1 MQKKEGNEIGGILT
15 MDKKAPRVSFWS
27 RITTQLSLMNLALIV
42 VFGIYFGNSI
52 TDFRG
57 TIEKCNKISD
67 VYLSAMVLRGD
78 MKKDYE
84 KIQRYIYA
92 YLATND
98 AEEHEHLMENID
110 KRYNQLLTDIDQVD
124 DYLEDGSEVNIA
136 EMESGLR
143 AYTENAKNALLTSS
157 GKSTEDVIAEI
168 DALEAEDEK
177 FDSNLELANAYFE
190 QSVASLRQ
198 EQRDMYDRTIR
209 TSILGAIL
217 MIVVIGINQVLFQR
231 NVISPI
237 RKSSL
242 ELQHMI
248 DDINRNNGNLQ
259 ARITTRTRSELS
271 ILVGGMNDFLAT
283 LQNII
288 DKVSVSAKALADS
301 NNQIVSMVDTANT
314 NITESSAA
322 MEELSAN
329 MEAVA
334 NTSEDIQNTIGGV
347 KEQVDVLWQEADQGS
362 RKAVEVSEEARE
374 MKKHIVEVKSF
385 TVQKVGEISE
395 LLNRSIKNSEKVSKI
410 NTLSETIMNIANET
424 TLLSLNASIEA
435 ARAGEAGRGFAVVA
449 GEINSLANNS
459 QETAKNIQHINQ
471 EVIDTVHEMADNTS
485 EVLEYINKYVLKDYD
500 QFVAAMDEYVTNME
514 EFYTILHNFSTS
526 SKGLN
531 DSMAEIIDSVDC
543 ITNAVGEGSTAVDI
557 SAGNASS
564 LVEKMNE
571 VQNAVN
577 VCRGVSGT
585 LEQEIEHFSA
595 SVN

>member
-1 MQKKEGNEIGGILT
+1 

-98 AEEHEHLMENID
+98 AEEHEHLLENID
-110 KRYNQLLTDIDQVD
+110 KRYNQLLTDINQVD

-248 DDINRNNGNLQ
+248 DDINRNNGNLH

-301 NNQIVSMVDTANT
+301 NDQIVSMVDTANT

-557 SAGNASS
+557 SAENASS

>member
-1 MQKKEGNEIGGILT
+1 

-98 AEEHEHLMENID
+98 AEEHEHLLENID

-136 EMESGLR
+136 EMENGLR
-143 AYTENAKNALLTSS
+143 AYTENAKNALLSSS

-190 QSVASLRQ
+190 QAVASLRQ

-301 NNQIVSMVDTANT
+301 NDQIVSMVDTANT

>member
-1 MQKKEGNEIGGILT
+1 

-190 QSVASLRQ
+190 QAVASLRQ

-248 DDINRNNGNLQ
+248 DDINRNSGNLQ

-271 ILVGGMNDFLAT
+271 ILIGGMNDFLAT

-301 NNQIVSMVDTANT
+301 NDQIVSMVDIANT

-595 SVN
+595 SAN

>member
-1 MQKKEGNEIGGILT
+1 

-98 AEEHEHLMENID
+98 AEEHEHLLENID
-110 KRYNQLLTDIDQVD
+110 KRYNQLLTDINQVD

-143 AYTENAKNALLTSS
+143 AYTENAKNALLSSS
-157 GKSTEDVIAEI
+157 GKSSEAVIAEI

-248 DDINRNNGNLQ
+248 DDINRNNGNLH

-301 NNQIVSMVDTANT
+301 NDQIVSMVDTANT

-531 DSMAEIIDSVDC
+531 DSMAEHKFCPAPLFCQMSPRKGW
-543 ITNAVGEGSTAVDI
+543 ITKPKIFQAARFHSGAFAGVRWAGI
-557 SAGNASS
+557 S
-564 LVEKMNE
+564 
-571 VQNAVN
+571 
-577 VCRGVSGT
+577 
-585 LEQEIEHFSA
+585 
-595 SVN
+595 

>member
-1 MQKKEGNEIGGILT
+1 

-177 FDSNLELANAYFE
+177 FDGNLELANAYFE

-209 TSILGAIL
+209 SSILGAIL

-301 NNQIVSMVDTANT
+301 NDQIVSMVDTANT

-557 SAGNASS
+557 SAENASS

>member
-1 MQKKEGNEIGGILT
+1 

-217 MIVVIGINQVLFQR
+217 IIVVIGINQVLFQR

-301 NNQIVSMVDTANT
+301 NDQIVSMVDTANT

-577 VCRGVSGT
+577 VCRGVSST

>member
-1 MQKKEGNEIGGILT
+1 

-98 AEEHEHLMENID
+98 AEEHEHLLENID
-110 KRYNQLLTDIDQVD
+110 KRYNQLLTDINQVD

-190 QSVASLRQ
+190 QAVASLRQ

-248 DDINRNNGNLQ
+248 DDINRNSGNLQ

-271 ILVGGMNDFLAT
+271 ILIGGMNDFLAT

-301 NNQIVSMVDTANT
+301 NDQIVSMVDIANT

>member
-1 MQKKEGNEIGGILT
+1 

-98 AEEHEHLMENID
+98 AEEHEHLLENID
-110 KRYNQLLTDIDQVD
+110 KRYNQLLTDISQVD

-209 TSILGAIL
+209 SSILGAIL

-301 NNQIVSMVDTANT
+301 NDQIVSMVDTANT

-557 SAGNASS
+557 SAENASS

>member
-1 MQKKEGNEIGGILT
+1 

-143 AYTENAKNALLTSS
+143 AYTENAKNALLSSS

-190 QSVASLRQ
+190 QAVASLRQ

-248 DDINRNNGNLQ
+248 DDINRNSGNLQ

-271 ILVGGMNDFLAT
+271 ILIGGMNDFLAT

-301 NNQIVSMVDTANT
+301 NDQIVSMVDIANT

-334 NTSEDIQNTIGGV
+334 NTSEDIQNTIGSV

-395 LLNRSIKNSEKVSKI
+395 LLNHSIKNSEKVSKI

>member
-1 MQKKEGNEIGGILT
+1 

-190 QSVASLRQ
+190 QAVASLRQ

-410 NTLSETIMNIANET
+410 NTLSETIMNIANEP

-435 ARAGEAGRGFAVVA
+435 ERAGEAGRGFAVVA

>member
-1 MQKKEGNEIGGILT
+1 

-143 AYTENAKNALLTSS
+143 AYTENAKNALLSSS
-157 GKSTEDVIAEI
+157 GKSSEAVIAEI

-177 FDSNLELANAYFE
+177 FDGNLELANAYFE

-301 NNQIVSMVDTANT
+301 NDQIVSMVDTANT

>member
-1 MQKKEGNEIGGILT
+1 

-52 TDFRG
+52 NNFRS

-98 AEEHEHLMENID
+98 AEEHEHLLENID
-110 KRYNQLLTDIDQVD
+110 KRYNQLLTDISQVD

-143 AYTENAKNALLTSS
+143 AYTENAKNALLSSS
-157 GKSTEDVIAEI
+157 GKSTEAVIAEI

-177 FDSNLELANAYFE
+177 FDGNLELANAYFE

-209 TSILGAIL
+209 SSILGAIL

-242 ELQHMI
+242 ELHHMI
-248 DDINRNNGNLQ
+248 DDINRNNGNLH

-557 SAGNASS
+557 SAENASS

>member
-1 MQKKEGNEIGGILT
+1 

-52 TDFRG
+52 NNFRS

-98 AEEHEHLMENID
+98 AEEHEHLLENID
-110 KRYNQLLTDIDQVD
+110 KRYNQLLTDINQVD

-301 NNQIVSMVDTANT
+301 NDQIVSMVDTANT

>member
-1 MQKKEGNEIGGILT
+1 

-209 TSILGAIL
+209 TSMLGAIL

-301 NNQIVSMVDTANT
+301 NDQIVSMVDTANT

-564 LVEKMNE
+564 LVEKTNE

>member
-1 MQKKEGNEIGGILT
+1 

-98 AEEHEHLMENID
+98 AEEHEHLLENID
-110 KRYNQLLTDIDQVD
+110 KRYNQLLTDINQVD

-143 AYTENAKNALLTSS
+143 AYTENAKNALLSSS
-157 GKSTEDVIAEI
+157 GKSSEAVIAEI

-209 TSILGAIL
+209 SSILGAIL

-248 DDINRNNGNLQ
+248 DDINRNNGNLN

-301 NNQIVSMVDTANT
+301 NDQIVSMVDTANT

-557 SAGNASS
+557 SAENASS

>member
-1 MQKKEGNEIGGILT
+1 

-98 AEEHEHLMENID
+98 AEEHEHLLENID

-190 QSVASLRQ
+190 QAVASLRQ

-301 NNQIVSMVDTANT
+301 NDQIVSMVDTANT

-514 EFYTILHNFSTS
+514 EFYSILHNFSTS

-557 SAGNASS
+557 SAENASS

-571 VQNAVN
+571 VQNAGN

-585 LEQEIEHFSA
+585 LEQEIDHFSA
-595 SVN
+595 SAN

>member
-1 MQKKEGNEIGGILT
+1 

-143 AYTENAKNALLTSS
+143 AYTENAKNALLSSS
-157 GKSTEDVIAEI
+157 GKSSEAVIAEI

-177 FDSNLELANAYFE
+177 FDGNLELANAYFE

-248 DDINRNNGNLQ
+248 DDINRNNGNLN

-301 NNQIVSMVDTANT
+301 NDQIVSMVDTANT

>member
-1 MQKKEGNEIGGILT
+1 

-98 AEEHEHLMENID
+98 AEEHEHLLENID

-190 QSVASLRQ
+190 QAVASLRQ

-301 NNQIVSMVDTANT
+301 NDQIVSMVDTANT

-557 SAGNASS
+557 SAENASS

-595 SVN
+595 SAN

>member
-1 MQKKEGNEIGGILT
+1 

-143 AYTENAKNALLTSS
+143 AYTENAKNALLSSS

-190 QSVASLRQ
+190 QAVASLRQ

-301 NNQIVSMVDTANT
+301 NDQIVSMVDTANT

-543 ITNAVGEGSTAVDI
+543 ITNAVGEGSTVVDI

>member
-1 MQKKEGNEIGGILT
+1 
-15 MDKKAPRVSFWS
+15 MDKKVPRVSFWS

-98 AEEHEHLMENID
+98 AEEHEHLLENID
-110 KRYNQLLTDIDQVD
+110 KRYNQLLTDINQVD

-143 AYTENAKNALLTSS
+143 AYTENAKNALLSS
-157 GKSTEDVIAEI
+157 VGKSTEDVIAEI

-217 MIVVIGINQVLFQR
+217 MIVVIGINQILFQR

-248 DDINRNNGNLQ
+248 DDINRNDGNLH

-301 NNQIVSMVDTANT
+301 NDQIVSMVDIANT

-362 RKAVEVSEEARE
+362 RKAVEVSEEARA

-385 TVQKVGEISE
+385 TVKKVGEISE

-410 NTLSETIMNIANET
+410 NMLSETIMNIANET

-514 EFYTILHNFSTS
+514 EFYSILHNFSTS

-557 SAGNASS
+557 SAENASS

>member
-1 MQKKEGNEIGGILT
+1 

-52 TDFRG
+52 NNFRS

-98 AEEHEHLMENID
+98 AEEHEHLLENID
-110 KRYNQLLTDIDQVD
+110 KRYNQLLTDINQVD

-143 AYTENAKNALLTSS
+143 AYTENAKNALLSSS
-157 GKSTEDVIAEI
+157 GKSTEAVIAEI

-177 FDSNLELANAYFE
+177 FDGNLELANAYFE

-209 TSILGAIL
+209 SSILGAIL

-248 DDINRNNGNLQ
+248 DDINRNNGNLH

-301 NNQIVSMVDTANT
+301 NDQIVSMVDTANT

-557 SAGNASS
+557 SAENASS

>member
-1 MQKKEGNEIGGILT
+1 

-143 AYTENAKNALLTSS
+143 AYTENAKNALLSSS

-190 QSVASLRQ
+190 QAVASLRQ

-301 NNQIVSMVDTANT
+301 NDQIVSMVDTANT

-585 LEQEIEHFSA
+585 LEQEIKHFSA

>member
-1 MQKKEGNEIGGILT
+1 

-248 DDINRNNGNLQ
+248 DDINRNSGNLQ

-271 ILVGGMNDFLAT
+271 ILIGGMNDFLAT

-301 NNQIVSMVDTANT
+301 NDQIVSMVDIANT

-395 LLNRSIKNSEKVSKI
+395 LLNHSIKNSEKVSKI

>member
-1 MQKKEGNEIGGILT
+1 

-248 DDINRNNGNLQ
+248 DDINRNSGNLQ

-301 NNQIVSMVDTANT
+301 NDQIVSMVDTANT

>member
-1 MQKKEGNEIGGILT
+1 

-190 QSVASLRQ
+190 QAVASLRQ

-557 SAGNASS
+557 SAENASS

>member
-1 MQKKEGNEIGGILT
+1 

-98 AEEHEHLMENID
+98 AEEHEHLLENID

-143 AYTENAKNALLTSS
+143 AYTENAKNALLSSS

-190 QSVASLRQ
+190 QAVASLRQ

-301 NNQIVSMVDTANT
+301 NDQIVSMVDTANT

-514 EFYTILHNFSTS
+514 EFYSILHNFSTS

-557 SAGNASS
+557 SAENASS

-595 SVN
+595 SAN

>member
-1 MQKKEGNEIGGILT
+1 

-334 NTSEDIQNTIGGV
+334 NTSEDIQNTIGCV

>member
-1 MQKKEGNEIGGILT
+1 

-98 AEEHEHLMENID
+98 AEEHEHLLENID

-190 QSVASLRQ
+190 QAVASLRQ

-301 NNQIVSMVDTANT
+301 NDQIVSMVDTANT

-557 SAGNASS
+557 SAENASS

>member
-1 MQKKEGNEIGGILT
+1 

-98 AEEHEHLMENID
+98 AEEHEHLLENID

-143 AYTENAKNALLTSS
+143 AYTENAKNALLSSS

-190 QSVASLRQ
+190 QAVASLRQ

-288 DKVSVSAKALADS
+288 DKVSVSAKSLADS
-301 NNQIVSMVDTANT
+301 NDQIVSMVDTANT

>member
-1 MQKKEGNEIGGILT
+1 

-271 ILVGGMNDFLAT
+271 ILIGGMNDFLAT

-301 NNQIVSMVDTANT
+301 NDQIVSMVDIANT

-395 LLNRSIKNSEKVSKI
+395 LLNHSIKNSEKVSKI

>member
-1 MQKKEGNEIGGILT
+1 

-143 AYTENAKNALLTSS
+143 AYTENAKSALLSSS

-177 FDSNLELANAYFE
+177 FDGNLELANAYFE

-209 TSILGAIL
+209 SSILGAIL

-248 DDINRNNGNLQ
+248 DDINRNNGNLH

-301 NNQIVSMVDTANT
+301 NDQIVSMVDTANT

-514 EFYTILHNFSTS
+514 EFYSILHNFSTS

-557 SAGNASS
+557 SAENASS

>member
-1 MQKKEGNEIGGILT
+1 

-67 VYLSAMVLRGD
+67 VYLSAMALRGD

-98 AEEHEHLMENID
+98 AEEHEHLLENID

-190 QSVASLRQ
+190 QAVASLRQ

-301 NNQIVSMVDTANT
+301 NDQIVSMVDTANT